1 MNYKILGLVALRVG
15 PIAMMLFPL
24 AATAQVTTLQYDEGI
39 FSGNVTLS
47 APLPQAGTFAVSP
60 TEFDFSGI
68 GFGAGYNYACPTC
81 GYSLGGAGE
90 DGSASFSFTT
100 GAGRISGWSI
110 VIDFTDTP
118 GTNTSTSL
126 YAVLSPRNDSF
137 FQQTSG
143 PICEPNGCPPE
154 SFSSDKL
161 GVWTTSTAA
170 APEIDPASAA
180 SGLTL
185 LLGGLAVLRGRRKHE
200 S

>member
-1 MNYKILGLVALRVG
+1 MNHKILGLLALRAG
-15 PIAMMLFPL
+15 PIGMMLFPL

-47 APLPQAGTFAVSP
+47 APLPQAGTFTVSP
-60 TEFDFSGI
+60 TEFDFLALGY
-68 GFGAGYNYACPTC
+68 GAGYNYVCPTC

-100 GAGRISGWSI
+100 SGGRISGWSI
-110 VIDFTDTP
+110 NIDFTDTP
-118 GTNTSTSL
+118 GTNTGTSL
-126 YAVLSPRNDSF
+126 YAVISPRNDSF
-137 FQQTSG
+137 LQQTSG
-143 PICEPNGCPPE
+143 PGCAPDGCPPE

-170 APEIDPASAA
+170 PEIDPASAT

-185 LLGGLAVLRGRRKHE
+185 LLGGLAVLRGRRKLE